1 MSPTNRPDF
10 VPAFSL
16 QSNTKNMTR
25 ANEEQ
30 FNELHGLVTNE
41 LIMRIKSGTATTQ
54 DIKAAADWLAK
65 NNITGVPVLG
75 SPLATLF
82 NSLELEMEDVE
93 RAIR

>member
-1 MSPTNRPDF
+1 MT
-10 VPAFSL
+10 
-16 QSNTKNMTR
+16 TR
-25 ANEEQ
+25 ANEDQ

-41 LIMRIKSGTATTQ
+41 LIGRIKSGTATTQ

-82 NSLELEMEDVE
+82 NSLELELEDVE
-93 RAIR
+93 RVIR

>member
-1 MSPTNRPDF
+1 M
-10 VPAFSL
+10 A
-16 QSNTKNMTR
+16 R
-25 ANEEQ
+25 ANEDQ

-41 LIMRIKSGTATTQ
+41 LIGRIKSGTATTQ

-75 SPLATLF
+75 SPLANLF
-82 NSLELEMEDVE
+82 DSLELEMEDVE

>member
-1 MSPTNRPDF
+1 MDTWTGHTHGSQRF
-10 VPAFSL
+10 
-16 QSNTKNMTR
+16 MTQR
-25 ANEEQ
+25 ANEDQ

>member
-1 MSPTNRPDF
+1 M
-10 VPAFSL
+10 
-16 QSNTKNMTR
+16 QR
-25 ANEEQ
+25 ATEEA

-41 LIMRIKSGTATTQ
+41 LIGRIKSGTATTQ

-75 SPLATLF
+75 SPLANLF
-82 NSLELEMEDVE
+82 DSLELEMEDVE

>member
-1 MSPTNRPDF
+1 
-10 VPAFSL
+10 
-16 QSNTKNMTR
+16 MTQR

-41 LIMRIKSGTATTQ
+41 LIGRIKSGTATTQ

-75 SPLATLF
+75 SPLANLF
-82 NSLELEMEDVE
+82 DSLELEMEDVE

>member
-1 MSPTNRPDF
+1 M
-10 VPAFSL
+10 A
-16 QSNTKNMTR
+16 R

-41 LIMRIKSGTATTQ
+41 LIGRIKSGTATTQ
-54 DIKAAADWLAK
+54 DIKTAADWLAK

-75 SPLATLF
+75 SPLANLF
-82 NSLELEMEDVE
+82 DSLELEMEDVE

>member
-1 MSPTNRPDF
+1 M
-10 VPAFSL
+10 A
-16 QSNTKNMTR
+16 R

-41 LIMRIKSGTATTQ
+41 LIGRIKSGTATTQ

-75 SPLATLF
+75 SPLANLF
-82 NSLELEMEDVE
+82 DSLELELEDVE

>member
-1 MSPTNRPDF
+1 
-10 VPAFSL
+10 
-16 QSNTKNMTR
+16 MTQR

-41 LIMRIKSGTATTQ
+41 LIGRIKSGTATTQ
-54 DIKAAADWLAK
+54 DLKAAADWLAK

-75 SPLATLF
+75 SPLASLF

>member
-1 MSPTNRPDF
+1 MSSVTPPKLL
-10 VPAFSL
+10 VCLGLLSL
-16 QSNTKNMTR
+16 MANTQR

-82 NSLELEMEDVE
+82 SSLELEMEDVE